1 MTHEELEEAVPLY
14 AIGALERSERQAIE
28 AHLLSGCAAC
38 HAALKDYQTVASLL
52 PFGLTPATPQ
62 TRSKPRSRW
71 RPRRRRASPKRNSQ
85 AHDPVWS
92 RANG

>member
-38 HAALKDYQTVASLL
+38 HGCLRGRAAPV
-52 PFGLTPATPQ
+52 PPATAD
-62 TRSKPRSRW
+62 RDAVEG
-71 RPRRRRASPKRNSQ
+71 ASP
-85 AHDPVWS
+85 S
-92 RANG
+92 RE

>member
-38 HAALKDYQTVASLL
+38 HAALKDYQTVACCC
-52 PFGLTPATPQ
+52 
-62 TRSKPRSRW
+62 RS
-71 RPRRRRASPKRNSQ
+71 
-85 AHDPVWS
+85 D
-92 RANG
+92 